1 MIKRLYENNDY
12 NKNDEKIKTLIE
24 QIREENLSA
33 LKKED
38 INALEHIQYETY
50 INLDMYVEAL
60 ENSGKFNMDNGMY
73 LKSGEEYYS
82 NFYKELNRRNENI

>member
-1 MIKRLYENNDY
+1 MIKKLYENNDY

-33 LKKED
+33 LNKED

-50 INLDMYVEAL
+50 INLDMYAEAL

-73 LKSGEEYYS
+73 LKIP
-82 NFYKELNRRNENI
+82 FI